1 MKLFPSPF
9 SNSIADFKKKISLV
23 KKEFTTLHVDV
34 IDNKF
39 VKNKIISLTQLR
51 KIPQQMNYSFHLMVY
66 NPEKYI
72 KQLKRFRVK
81 EAFIHCESVDNLDK
95 AITEFKKNRLRVG
108 IAWNPETK
116 IEKHLGDIKKS
127 NQHLIMTIHPGA
139 SGRKLLPKTLEKI
152 KQIRKHNK
160 KAIITI
166 DGGVNFETIK
176 EIKKYNPDILA
187 STSAIFDGDVK
198 NNIKKW
204 HEILN

>member
-1 MKLFPSPF
+1 MKLYPSPF
-9 SNSIADFKKKISLV
+9 SNSISDFKKKVDLV
-23 KKEFTTLHVDV
+23 KKDFTTLHVDV

-39 VKNKIISLTQLR
+39 VRNKILSLTQLR
-51 KIPQQMNYSFHLMVY
+51 KLPQQMNYSFHLMVY
-66 NPEKYI
+66 DPEKYI

-81 EAFIHCESVDNLDK
+81 EAFIHCESVNNLDK
-95 AITEFKKNRLRVG
+95 TIFTFKQNKINVG

-116 IEKHLGDIKKS
+116 IEKHLDDIKKS
-127 NQHLIMTIHPGA
+127 NKHLIMTIHPGA

-176 EIKKYNPDILA
+176 EILKYKPNIIA
-187 STSAIFDGDVK
+187 VTSGIFGGDVK
-198 NNIKKW
+198 NNLKKW
-204 HEILN
+204 REILN